1 MNIVKDYRNFALS
14 KGLGSSQIDSQEKQQ
29 VSNLAGTPMILEE
42 RQMNVAPFDVFS
54 RLMYDRIIFL
64 SGEVTSDSMDTIVA
78 QLLYLDSVDNRDIN
92 IYINSPGGDCYS
104 GLELCSTMDFIKSN
118 VRTTVLGMAAS
129 MGSVLLC
136 AGAKGKRSALQHS
149 RVLIHQPLGGAQGQA
164 ADILI
169 AAKEIDKTRTEL
181 YKIISEHSGQPYEKV
196 FADADRDFW
205 MTSEEALEY
214 GMVDEILK
222 GKSGK

>member
-1 MNIVKDYRNFALS
+1 MNIVKDYRKFALS

-42 RQMNVAPFDVFS
+42 RQMNVSPFDVFS

-129 MGSVLLC
+129 MGAVIASN
-136 AGAKGKRSALQHS
+136 GEKGKRSMLPYS
-149 RVLIHQPLGGAQGQA
+149 RFMIHQPSSYSGRIKFTDQRIELEE
-164 ADILI
+164 L
-169 AAKEIDKTRTEL
+169 EKTRNDL
-181 YKIISEHSGQPYEKV
+181 YEVLSRNSNNSMEKIIELCENGDKWLR
-196 FADADRDFW
+196 AD
-205 MTSEEALEY
+205 EAISL
-214 GMVDEILK
+214 GFIDNVIIK
-222 GKSGK
+222 K

>member
-1 MNIVKDYRNFALS
+1 MNIVKDYRKFALS

-42 RQMNVAPFDVFS
+42 RQMNVFS

-64 SGEVTSDSMDTIVA
+64 SGEVTPDSMDTIVA
-78 QLLYLDSVDNRDIN
+78 QLLYLDSVDGRDIN

-129 MGSVLLC
+129 MGAVIASN
-136 AGAKGKRSALQHS
+136 GEKGKRSMLPYS
-149 RVLIHQPLGGAQGQA
+149 RFMIHQPSSYSGRIKFTDQRIELEE
-164 ADILI
+164 L
-169 AAKEIDKTRTEL
+169 EKTRNDL
-181 YKIISEHSGQPYEKV
+181 YEVLSRNSNNSIEKIIELCENGDKWLK
-196 FADADRDFW
+196 AD
-205 MTSEEALEY
+205 EAISL
-214 GMVDEILK
+214 GFIDNVIIK
-222 GKSGK
+222 K

>member
-78 QLLYLDSVDNRDIN
+78 QLDRKSV
-92 IYINSPGGDCYS
+92 
-104 GLELCSTMDFIKSN
+104 
-118 VRTTVLGMAAS
+118 V
-129 MGSVLLC
+129 
-136 AGAKGKRSALQHS
+136 
-149 RVLIHQPLGGAQGQA
+149 
-164 ADILI
+164 
-169 AAKEIDKTRTEL
+169 
-181 YKIISEHSGQPYEKV
+181 
-196 FADADRDFW
+196 
-205 MTSEEALEY
+205 
-214 GMVDEILK
+214 
-222 GKSGK
+222 